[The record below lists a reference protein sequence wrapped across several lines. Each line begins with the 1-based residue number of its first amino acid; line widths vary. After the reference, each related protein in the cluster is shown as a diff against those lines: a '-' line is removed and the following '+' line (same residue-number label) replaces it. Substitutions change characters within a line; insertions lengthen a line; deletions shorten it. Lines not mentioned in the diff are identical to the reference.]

1 MPSFAEVF
9 RAFDPNRMVTL
20 PWATYCQMRSPL
32 LKMHPNRSQAL
43 QGFARWPDLAA
54 LYFYDEH
61 HQRWVAAGTKDR
73 EKEDCR
79 CTDCHRSTIE
89 LCGHGHP
96 QYAPW
101 GSRRLD
107 EAKYGQDA
115 FDTGKYVWRRNHG
128 KVATPLE
135 MLYLCQDCLVRNA

>member
-1 MPSFAEVF
+1 MPTFAEVF
-9 RAFDPNRMVTL
+9 RTFDPNRPTTR

-32 LKMHPNRSQAL
+32 FKMHPARPQAL
-43 QGFARWPDLAA
+43 NAVASWSDLAA
-54 LYFYDEH
+54 VYFYDE
-61 HQRWVAAGTKDR
+61 QRQEWVTAGTKDR

-79 CTDCHRSTIE
+79 CTECQRSTIE
-89 LCGHGHP
+89 LCGHAHT

-115 FDTGKYVWRRNHG
+115 FDTGKYVWRRNRG
-128 KVATPLE
+128 KIATPLE
-135 MLYLCQDCLVRNA
+135 MLYLCQNCLVRNA